1 MADARSGGG
10 PARKPTRKYAGR
22 PAAER
27 RAERR
32 ERLLEAGL
40 QLFGAGPGYRATS
53 VTALCEEAGLST
65 RQFYEEFRNLE
76 ELLAA
81 LHAQV
86 NGWGEEAAVAALAA
100 AAERGVEE
108 RAAAAVRAYAEAV
121 TDDPRRARVAFV
133 EVVGVSPA
141 FEQHRMARRAQ
152 WADLISAELTAAAA
166 RGEAAPRD
174 YRLAATVFVAAV
186 NGFLYEWSAGFIDA
200 PLDAVVTELVH
211 LLLGTLHPLKELSEG
226 SSEGPTEG

>member
-1 MADARSGGG
+1 M
-10 PARKPTRKYAGR
+10 PRKPTRKYAGR
-22 PAAER
+22 PATER

-32 ERLLEAGL
+32 QRLLDAGL
-40 QLFGAGPGYRATS
+40 QLFGEGPGYRATS
-53 VTALCEEAGLST
+53 VTALCDEAGLST
-65 RQFYEEFRNLE
+65 RQFYEEFSNLE

-86 NGWGEEAAVAALAA
+86 NGWAEEAAVTALAA
-100 AAERGVEE
+100 TAERGVED
-108 RAAAAVRAYAEAV
+108 RATAAVRAYTQAV

-141 FEQHRMARRAQ
+141 FEQHRMTRRAQ
-152 WADLISAELTAAAA
+152 WAELIRAELTAAAT

-186 NGFLYEWSAGFIDA
+186 NGFLYEWSAGFVEA
-200 PLDAVVTELVH
+200 TLDDIVTELVR
-211 LLLGTLHPLKELSEG
+211 LLLGTTRAPDLTTDP
-226 SSEGPTEG
+226 